1 MGNSIST
8 NAGFSL
14 NGPVIYPSSKEKPQ
28 QIQSAESSEEASEA
42 SLKAT
47 RNTGAASP
55 STEASQATQSQAAK
69 QAESAQSPAAQSRR
83 MAEADIADQ
92 LVKLGYPTTSEN
104 RHLASQMTQY
114 GVPLSQENFQAL
126 LKELKGR
133 PGQENIEA
141 SVVSLLKG
149 LAGLGRSV
157 DILAP
162 YFANQVSVD
171 SAANQLIR
179 ALSQFQSHLSSP
191 LRGFDAAM
199 LTQLSGI
206 IGSLIDDL
214 KRFQTLLSKVSG
226 QYNGDVLT
234 RSLLAFSQLLN
245 GMEQRWLMQEQAKQA
260 PFHRDLKQLK
270 QSGYDFLNAQ
280 LVQSILSQNNQSAYP
295 VQTDQFFY
303 WSLPNPMYQNRDVD
317 VLVRKS
323 PSEPDHLDV
332 KRTRL
337 IVQLETPELGEIT
350 VIIDILNDVVWYTVN
365 ADKKETKEALLSM
378 RDTLAAQLKAAKFN
392 LRGFAT
398 TDQRVDVKALL
409 LPRGNLDDVV
419 RIEVEA

>member
-1 MGNSIST
+1 
-8 NAGFSL
+8 
-14 NGPVIYPSSKEKPQ
+14 
-28 QIQSAESSEEASEA
+28 
-42 SLKAT
+42 
-47 RNTGAASP
+47 
-55 STEASQATQSQAAK
+55 
-69 QAESAQSPAAQSRR
+69 
-83 MAEADIADQ
+83 
-92 LVKLGYPTTSEN
+92 
-104 RHLASQMTQY
+104 
-114 GVPLSQENFQAL
+114 
-126 LKELKGR
+126 
-133 PGQENIEA
+133 
-141 SVVSLLKG
+141 
-149 LAGLGRSV
+149 
-157 DILAP
+157 
-162 YFANQVSVD
+162 
-171 SAANQLIR
+171 
-179 ALSQFQSHLSSP
+179 
-191 LRGFDAAM
+191 
-199 LTQLSGI
+199 
-206 IGSLIDDL
+206 
-214 KRFQTLLSKVSG
+214 
-226 QYNGDVLT
+226 
-234 RSLLAFSQLLN
+234 
-245 GMEQRWLMQEQAKQA
+245 MQEQAKQA